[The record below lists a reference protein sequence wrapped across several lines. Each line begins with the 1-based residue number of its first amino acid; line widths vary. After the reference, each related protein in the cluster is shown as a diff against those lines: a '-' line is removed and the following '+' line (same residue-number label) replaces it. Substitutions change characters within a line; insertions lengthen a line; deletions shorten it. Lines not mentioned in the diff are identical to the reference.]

1 MTFPE
6 DKTRVAA
13 RPQPASTPI
22 PSLGSLTIVTSPDH
36 GQVDSVV
43 QLRGADTTIGRDSA
57 ANITL
62 NDVDCSRFHARIVVR
77 HSAHYLVDM
86 KSTNG
91 CHVNGARVD
100 EVLLR
105 TDDTILLGST
115 SLRYKRH

>member
-62 NDVDCSRFHARIVVR
+62 NDVDCSRFHARIIVR
-77 HSAHYLVDM
+77 DSAHYLVDM
-86 KSTNG
+86 QSTNG
-91 CHVNGARVD
+91 SQVNGARVD

-105 TDDTILLGST
+105 TGDTILLGST
-115 SLRYKRH
+115 SLRYKRN